1 MDGFLDYLHRFFTDL
16 VARSDGPMTFRF
28 YLQPTMAFI
37 AALHD
42 GIKDARIGRE
52 PYWVHFARSDRQ
64 GRIASWHE
72 SVTAVTRV
80 LLLGV
85 VMDVIYQFRVFG
97 KFEYPL
103 ETFVIAVVLAF
114 VPYIL
119 LRGPVARIA
128 RRWFRR
134 HPREPSP

>member
-1 MDGFLDYLHRFFTDL
+1 MDGFVDYLHRFFSDL

-42 GIKDARIGRE
+42 GIKDAKLGRD
-52 PYWVHFARSDRQ
+52 PYWVHFMRSDRQ
-64 GRIASWHE
+64 GRIKSWHE

-97 KFEYPL
+97 AFDYPL

-128 RRWFRR
+128 RRRFRK
-134 HPREPSP
+134 HPQEPRP